1 MSHPFTKE
9 QIEQIL
15 REEPFEYHR
24 VELPY
29 GLHTPGVDRSA
40 TRDLIFPESLQGKS
54 VLDVGCAL
62 GYFCFEAEARGASRV
77 VGTEAKDSRFRQ
89 ALRIRQI
96 RGSRV
101 EFRLADIEQAPIEGR
116 FDYVLLLN
124 VLHHLRNPLGVLRQL
139 AAMTNERLVIEFA
152 TLADP
157 KFRKVSGTVFARLLN
172 RLPLIGVSS
181 LKRADQT
188 FLFSP
193 RALDRILREHI
204 GVFDRIE
211 LTVPRP
217 PARAIAICSMRQGIE

>member
-1 MSHPFTKE
+1 MSYPFTKE

-15 REEPFEYHR
+15 RDEPFEYHR
-24 VELPY
+24 VELPF
-29 GLHTPGVDRSA
+29 GLHTPGRDRSA

-77 VGTEAKDSRFRQ
+77 IGTETRESRVRQ
-89 ALRIRQI
+89 ALRIGQI

-101 EFRLADIEQAPIEGR
+101 EFRLADIERVPIEGR

-124 VLHHLRNPLGVLRQL
+124 VLHHLRDPLSVLRHL
-139 AAMTNERLVIEFA
+139 AAITNERFVIEFP

-157 KFRKVSGTVFARLLN
+157 KFRKASGTVFAGLLN
-172 RLPLIGVSS
+172 RLPLIGVGSPTM
-181 LKRADQT
+181 ADQT

-193 RALDRILREHI
+193 RALD
-204 GVFDRIE
+204 
-211 LTVPRP
+211 
-217 PARAIAICSMRQGIE
+217 